1 MLIIVSVY
9 KDLKY
14 KPKLTKTQYSL
25 QVVTISYPEIY
36 NPLFINAV
44 VLAVLNYTWIE
55 VYGLYF
61 HYLSNIEPTV
71 KIFYINAK
79 RASYSLH

>member
-44 VLAVLNYTWIE
+44 VLAVLNYT
-55 VYGLYF
+55 
-61 HYLSNIEPTV
+61 
-71 KIFYINAK
+71 
-79 RASYSLH
+79 